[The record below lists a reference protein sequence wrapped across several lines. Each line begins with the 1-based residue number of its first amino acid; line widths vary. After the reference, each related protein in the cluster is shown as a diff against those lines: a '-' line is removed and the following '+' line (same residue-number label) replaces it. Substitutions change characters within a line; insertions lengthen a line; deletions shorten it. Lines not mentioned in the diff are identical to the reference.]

1 MVLTFMNVPRL
12 LVTMTGPVPTKLTD
26 TYVNVSHG
34 SLGLTVRRT
43 SMNVCLDLAYTM
55 DSVW

>member
-1 MVLTFMNVPRL
+1 MNVPHL
-12 LVTMTGPVPTKLTD
+12 LVTIMGPVPTELTD
-26 TYVNVSHG
+26 TYVNVSQG

-55 DSVW
+55 DSVWIL